1 MIPKSELAPARPV
14 APEARHAPAEPPPA
28 AGAAAFERALRRLE
42 RLHDEAEEPR
52 PDTTP
57 AVPLAAV
64 GTPPPLRHEAPDL
77 AAPQP
82 VQVLQLPQAAL
93 RHAAAAAEPVAGAP
107 ASAWRLELSAT
118 GMPPQQ
124 LQVQRTP
131 AGTLQ
136 VVLQGAEAP
145 AAQDRLRQRLAR
157 RGHDTRFDAPR

>member
-1 MIPKSELAPARPV
+1 MIARTEAALARPA
-14 APEARHAPAEPPPA
+14 APQA
-28 AGAAAFERALRRLE
+28 AAVQPETGAAAFERALRRLE
-42 RLHDEAEEPR
+42 QPHDEAEDPR

-57 AVPLAAV
+57 AAPLQAVGAVPLPHEQAPAPAS
-64 GTPPPLRHEAPDL
+64 TP

-82 VQVLQLPQAAL
+82 VALPQATL
-93 RHAAAAAEPVAGAP
+93 QLAAAVAPAEPGAP